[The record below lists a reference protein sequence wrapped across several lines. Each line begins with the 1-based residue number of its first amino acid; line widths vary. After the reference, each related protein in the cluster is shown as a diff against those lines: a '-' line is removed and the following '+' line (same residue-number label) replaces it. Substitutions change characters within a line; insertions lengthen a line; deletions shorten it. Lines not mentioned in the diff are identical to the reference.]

1 MGTTVLGRRAAAWLA
16 AAFASLGVLLV
27 VSAAQAADDVPPVA
41 AAATLTPAPDGNANW
56 RRQPATLNLSAT
68 DDVAVA
74 KFQYSLDG
82 GATYI
87 DVPVTPG
94 PSASASVVISQEGNT
109 TLRYRAVDTS
119 GNSSRGATTA
129 TTLNQ
134 AAAAGATAIRL
145 ASTTGRSAGDI
156 LVIGTET
163 FTIASIVTPAPPA
176 PAPNVNLSGPLV
188 NAYAAGTP
196 VSTTPLY
203 QTIAVLID
211 TFAPIGS
218 WPQIVDDMI
227 LQSQT
232 ITPTRT
238 DPRRRDAT
246 DTANGSGGSAI
257 RRMEVDGEHVI
268 PQPLVL
274 NRLTVGKHT
283 QAIALQD
290 AAGNALKYTNTFLVT
305 TSFDDLETVV
315 GQLETNA
322 LRTTLN
328 GAIAAGATGVRL
340 QTPFGFRAGQT
351 IVIDSGAN
359 QETATIEVAP
369 SPPPT
374 LNTTLTQPATA
385 GDTGL
390 RVGTI
395 NQATIAGTWFVLDNG
410 ANQELLQAK
419 QVIVPAPADPLAPNI
434 ILEEPLASSHAAG
447 TATTLVNVVLSAPLS
462 LPHATGVVVANPRP
476 LIASST
482 ATTLRALLQQAED
495 AAGAGNTAAAIAAL
509 RLFKAAVLSD
519 PGAGRRDEPEDKPKA
534 RAALISAADAL
545 VDQVKGKELDTAG
558 LGVTTSPWT
567 PIIRQFVYA
576 TPYVDV
582 PGATYKVLVNGQT
595 RGFRHEHIPQTEWMV
610 QQLGQQHGFNV
621 EIWDPNLGQGP
632 GQQAPPGTS
641 LTESPLLDLNKLM
654 EYDTLVFASTVGIN
668 AAGLNATELA
678 NLQAYIRA
686 GGGIVAIH
694 GATDSM
700 QNIPWY
706 MDLVGAGF
714 TNHGSNAGGIMPDC
728 GSCGEVEFI
737 NFDQG
742 NFTTNH
748 VPERFITHEEV
759 YNTNRNPM
767 EYGIVHP
774 LMGENEDTL
783 VGQIGYGTG
792 SLMNSDN
799 HAMTWCR
806 NFDGGRSFT
815 TVIGHSWAFTMEEWY
830 RQMILKAIQST
841 AGVEYANCVTYK
853 EVMAILAQAAAD
865 GEVGATDNEYLAKQL
880 ADAKAAHD
888 AGDYQGAIR
897 STKDFV
903 AQTEFLGL
911 DELTFKGNE
920 LIDWAKGLE

>member
-1 MGTTVLGRRAAAWLA
+1 
-16 AAFASLGVLLV
+16 
-27 VSAAQAADDVPPVA
+27 
-41 AAATLTPAPDGNANW
+41 
-56 RRQPATLNLSAT
+56 
-68 DDVAVA
+68 
-74 KFQYSLDG
+74 
-82 GATYI
+82 
-87 DVPVTPG
+87 
-94 PSASASVVISQEGNT
+94 
-109 TLRYRAVDTS
+109 
-119 GNSSRGATTA
+119 
-129 TTLNQ
+129 
-134 AAAAGATAIRL
+134 
-145 ASTTGRSAGDI
+145 
-156 LVIGTET
+156 
-163 FTIASIVTPAPPA
+163 
-176 PAPNVNLSGPLV
+176 
-188 NAYAAGTP
+188 
-196 VSTTPLY
+196 
-203 QTIAVLID
+203 
-211 TFAPIGS
+211 
-218 WPQIVDDMI
+218 MI

-238 DPRRRDAT
+238 DPRRRDPT
-246 DTANGSGGSAI
+246 DVANGSGGSAI
-257 RRMEVDGEHVI
+257 RRMEVDGAHVI

-290 AAGNALKYTNTFLVT
+290 SAGNALKYTNTFLVT
-305 TSFDDLETVV
+305 TSFDDLETVI

-328 GAIAAGATGVRL
+328 GATAVGATGVRL
-340 QTPFGFRAGQT
+340 QVPFGFRAGQT
-351 IVIDSGAN
+351 IVIDSGAS
-359 QETATIEVAP
+359 QETATIDVAP

-374 LNTTLTQPATA
+374 LNTTLTQPAAA
-385 GDTGL
+385 GATGL

-395 NQATIAGTWFVLDNG
+395 NQATIAGTPFVLGTG
-410 ANQELLQAK
+410 ANQELLVPK
-419 QVIVPAPADPLAPNI
+419 QVITPAPADPLAPNI
-434 ILEEPLASSHAAG
+434 ILEEPLAGSHAAG

-509 RLFKAAVLSD
+509 RQFKTAVVQR
-519 PGAGRRDEPEDKPKA
+519 PGRRQA
-534 RAALISAADAL
+534 RRARGQAEGQGRPHQRGRRPDRRRSRARP
-545 VDQVKGKELDTAG
+545 LDTAG

-654 EYDTLVFASTVGIN
+654 EYKTLVFASTVGIN

-792 SLMNSDN
+792 SLMNTDN

-815 TVIGHSWAFTMEEWY
+815 TVIGHSWAFTMDDWY

-853 EVMAILAQAAAD
+853 EVMAILDQAAAD
-865 GEVGATDNEYLAKQL
+865 GEVGAADYEYLAKQL
-880 ADAKAAHD
+880 ADGKAAHD
-888 AGDYQGAIR
+888 AGDYQAAARIGKR
-897 STKDFV
+897 FV
-903 AQTEFLGL
+903 AETEFLGL

-920 LIDWAKGLE
+920 LIDWAQGLE